1 MRVLIS
7 VSDYSGHWF
16 PMVAAGWALQAA
28 GHETLVL
35 CAPSQQAAVQRTGLT
50 PLPVLGGPDMME
62 RARIFYYFAAQQ
74 GGTDRLGMPL
84 HPVTGQVLESL
95 ADFSWPDYKRDFR
108 ERNIAAIRASLDA
121 AAETARDWRPDLVL
135 HDVLS
140 LEGILAAQV
149 AGVPAACH
157 LWGAIGTAETESG
170 VNLVPLDHNNDF
182 ARHGVRAMSPRL
194 IRHVVDPCPASLAGP
209 TDAQRLAVRYTPY
222 NGPGSEAAAPLGGAV
237 RGGRPHVAV
246 VWGNSLNGLIGPRSF
261 LVPTILEALAELP
274 VDVSLACAPEAAAT
288 LGSVP
293 DNVRVLGYHPLRLL
307 LPGSAAVIHHGGAG
321 CAMTAVS
328 AGVPQLALPYTPEQ
342 TTHATRVAAT
352 GAGLAF
358 DGPTT
363 PAAEIREAVVRLLD
377 DSLFR
382 VRAGELREA
391 ALGLPTAA
399 ELVGRLVDLAEL
411 DERGEV
417 AESSEVR
424 VPQPV

>member
-16 PMVAAGWALQAA
+16 PMVATGWALQAA

-50 PLPVLGGPDMME
+50 PVPVLGGPDMME

-74 GGTDRLGMPL
+74 GGTERLGMPL
-84 HPVTGQVLESL
+84 HPVTGEVLTSL

-121 AAETARDWRPDLVL
+121 AVETARDWRPDLVL

-157 LWGAIGTAETESG
+157 LWGAIGTAETQSG
-170 VNLVPLDHNNDF
+170 VNLIPVDHNNDF

-209 TDAQRLAVRYTPY
+209 TDAQRLSVRYTPY
-222 NGPGSEAAAPLGGAV
+222 NGPGSESPAPR
-237 RGGRPHVAV
+237 RGGGTRRHVAV

-261 LVPTILEALAELP
+261 LVPTILEALADLP

-288 LGSVP
+288 LRAVP
-293 DNVRVLGYHPLRLL
+293 ENVRVLGYYPLHLL
-307 LPGSAAVIHHGGAG
+307 LSDSAAVIHHGGAG

-342 TTHATRVAAT
+342 TTHAERVAAT
-352 GAGLAF
+352 GAGLLS

-363 PAAEIREAVVRLLD
+363 PAAEIRAMVVRLLD
-377 DSLFR
+377 DAAFR
-382 VRAGELREA
+382 ARAGELREE
-391 ALGLPTAA
+391 ALRLPTPAQLVEGLVELAA
-399 ELVGRLVDLAEL
+399 SA
-411 DERGEV
+411 
-417 AESSEVR
+417 ATR
-424 VPQPV
+424 VPQPT